1 MEKLNLT
8 YEDVVGICEANESF
22 KMKHQTFGDTQVA
35 MCTYFLA
42 SAGDFFD
49 AKNDGSLLNA
59 LELRGITFTKFKNE
73 DWKRYLFI
81 SKFMNV
87 GQTNGTN
94 ITNMALEINGKEQI
108 CNINKLYATEN
119 ADKVYR
125 ALDLKI
131 GMVVGEFDRRDETVG
146 ELFKV
151 ETLSKEELATLRPE
165 NSWMYNDVKD
175 LTIDRVA
182 NKDDGSAIRFLILNG
197 ELVAKTKFS
206 LEAEQTEM
214 AMTVVNANPDLKAF
228 ILKTL
233 ELGLAA
239 LFEIVSPHNKI
250 VLAYN
255 YTTLKLLQLRDEE
268 TAEYLNI
275 YTHDLVKEY
284 NILTADQEDLSK
296 IKRVA
301 EMYSVKEATEKLGDT
316 KFTSLEDFLDFLD
329 LDTYRENQNHMFELD
344 IILMAKDYVE
354 EKEGWVVTFSN
365 GKMAKI
371 KTDWYMNLHSI
382 LEDGLKEHKIITRI
396 IDETIDDVIAQ
407 IPEENT
413 EERAF
418 IDDITLVITKH
429 INHIASDAEKKFK
442 AVWTGD
448 KKEIA
453 MAYKADKQAFP
464 YIMNFAKGR
473 SYEEVEAA
481 VAGRVQFECRKLEMA
496 KKYLRNLG
504 FTNELKLLEDDE

>member
-1 MEKLNLT
+1 MDKLQLT

-59 LELRGITFTKFKNE
+59 LELRGITFMKIKDG
-73 DWKRYLFI
+73 DWKRYLFL
-81 SKFMNV
+81 SKFFNV
-87 GQTNGTN
+87 NQTCGVD
-94 ITNMALEINGKEQI
+94 ITNMALEINGKTQI

-151 ETLSKEELATLRPE
+151 ETLSKEELETLRPE

-214 AMTVVNANPDLKAF
+214 AMTVVNADADLKAF

-239 LFEIVSPHNKI
+239 LFEIVSPHNKL

-268 TAEYLNI
+268 TGEYLNI
-275 YTHDLVKEY
+275 YTHPLVEEY
-284 NILTADQEDLSK
+284 DVLTAENEDFEKVSRVSK
-296 IKRVA
+296 
-301 EMYSVKEATEKLGDT
+301 MYSIKEATEKLGDN
-316 KFTSLEDFLDFLD
+316 KFTSLEDFLEFL
-329 LDTYRENQNHMFELD
+329 
-344 IILMAKDYVE
+344 
-354 EKEGWVVTFSN
+354 
-365 GKMAKI
+365 
-371 KTDWYMNLHSI
+371 
-382 LEDGLKEHKIITRI
+382 
-396 IDETIDDVIAQ
+396 ET
-407 IPEENT
+407 
-413 EERAF
+413 
-418 IDDITLVITKH
+418 
-429 INHIASDAEKKFK
+429 
-442 AVWTGD
+442 
-448 KKEIA
+448 
-453 MAYKADKQAFP
+453 
-464 YIMNFAKGR
+464 
-473 SYEEVEAA
+473 
-481 VAGRVQFECRKLEMA
+481 
-496 KKYLRNLG
+496 
-504 FTNELKLLEDDE
+504 

>member
-8 YEDVVGICEANESF
+8 YEDVVSICEANESF

-59 LELRGITFTKFKNE
+59 LELRGISFMKIKDG
-73 DWKRYLFI
+73 DWKRYLFL
-81 SKFMNV
+81 SKFFNV
-87 GQTNGTN
+87 NQTCGVDV
-94 ITNMALEINGKEQI
+94 TNMVLNINGKEQI

-151 ETLSKEELATLRPE
+151 ETLTKEELATLRPE

-214 AMTVVNANPDLKAF
+214 AMTVVNADPDLKAF

-255 YTTLKLLQLRDEE
+255 YTTLKLLQLRDED

-284 NILTADQEDLSK
+284 NILTAD
-296 IKRVA
+296 A
-301 EMYSVKEATEKLGDT
+301 EPLYTLDEL
-316 KFTSLEDFLDFLD
+316 LEMKA
-329 LDTYRENQNHMFELD
+329 H
-344 IILMAKDYVE
+344 VE
-354 EKEGWVVTFSN
+354 EKEGWVITFSN

-371 KTDWYMNLHSI
+371 KTDWYMSLHGI
-382 LEDGLKEHKIITRI
+382 LADGLKEHKIIARI
-396 IDETIDDVIAQ
+396 VDETIDDVIAQ

-418 IDDITLVITKH
+418 IDDITVVITKH
-429 INHIASDAEKKFK
+429 INHITNDAEKKFK

-448 KKEIA
+448 KKEVA

-473 SYEEVEAA
+473 SYEEVEAT
-481 VAGRVQFECRKLEMA
+481 VAERVQFECRRLEMA